1 MCYVTVQTCII
12 IAIISLL
19 MLILRLISCKLI
31 SSLSRFHNNLTP
43 DNGASLHMPNI
54 PNVNVETSRTL
65 VQKSAPNPPESS
77 PTSSPTSPFINIFIG
92 GNVNEHTEQKYI
104 LNLQI
109 VFKGFL
115 ICVCVGGVFMLGSL
129 GYNFWLL
136 KNNKAPTFPTVWLAQ
151 FIAKHIPE
159 LQPTQEGLEINQEE
173 IIKKL
178 IDIESTQKKPSDEE
192 SLKDVF
198 DSAI

>member
-1 MCYVTVQTCII
+1 MPIIPVPSFLSVTERLAMCYVTVQTCII

-136 KNNKAPTFPTVWLAQ
+136 KNNKAPTFPPVGSLNLSLNIYRNFNLRKNVQKLTR
-151 FIAKHIPE
+151 
-159 LQPTQEGLEINQEE
+159 
-173 IIKKL
+173 KK
-178 IDIESTQKKPSDEE
+178 SSKNS
-192 SLKDVF
+192 
-198 DSAI
+198 